1 MEIQVIQVKRGRPV
15 KPKPVK
21 PKVEVEKV
29 AAQRGRP
36 RKPRPEGE
44 SEPVV
49 IKPRHPEK
57 PSLYKDDPKA
67 YFRAYYDNRCKVESV
82 CEHCGNKFDSTRT
95 LNSHLRRS
103 VLCKKIREMSMEN
116 KDN

>member
-1 MEIQVIQVKRGRPV
+1 MEFQVIKVKRGRPA
-15 KPKPVK
+15 KPKLPK

-29 AAQRGRP
+29 PAQRGRP

-44 SEPVV
+44 PEPVV
-49 IKPRHPEK
+49 KPGHPEK

-67 YFRAYYDNRCKVESV
+67 YFREYYYNKCKVESV